1 MKNILF
7 IVLDSI
13 TNDQLFNC
21 INSKDKAPFLNY
33 LRNQSITGD
42 NMYSQAPYTEA
53 ALMSLLGSLDT
64 LDSNGYMEKFKN
76 KNTVIDEFKRNGY
89 KTFFP
94 TYYPSIYPSH
104 MYYGADEISYIE
116 KFTFSHLWEYRFKH
130 FKDLYLNHMTSDR
143 ENAMLEDM
151 LEDNL
156 SAWKNLLELLL
167 HNSPKTEMMN
177 NCIERN
183 GLEKTIQQISNELI
197 SFKSD
202 KKHYLTSLFSE
213 AENHLLFKINPH
225 SYIDKVND
233 TEFRNWFINS
243 YKKTFKRINKKQI
256 CSNIRNAR
264 LPISKCAK
272 NLKNISCV
280 KGLLAGYK
288 NLIFDKD
295 LFDRIGYN
303 FDLFKQQRSF
313 RTVADLTL
321 KWIKNNTSPNNPWM
335 AYVHVDD
342 AHYPEN
348 FFTYDTN
355 NKDTL
360 KEEFDKINIFLNK
373 LPKNYCGTIASDLS
387 LLYCDSIIEM
397 VYKTLEKD
405 NLLKNTSIVIT
416 ADHGFSYYFNPIR
429 EKYVISSY
437 KENYNVPFI
446 VFDKE
451 LNYKNIKGYLATK
464 DIPATLLD
472 LAGLPIPS
480 YFKGQSLL
488 NFEGR
493 DFATIEY
500 MGGGCP
506 DLKRRPII
514 LGIRNKKYEVITEAF
529 NNTINIKEIYNIQK
543 DPFEYKNLYMD
554 KTLDIKDELNYIQK
568 RYNEIIKDIEEN
580 RNDKR

>member
-21 INSKDKAPFLNY
+21 INSKDKAPFLNK
-33 LRNQSITGD
+33 LRDKAITGD
-42 NMYSQAPYTEA
+42 NMYSQAPSTEA
-53 ALMSLLGSLDT
+53 ALMSLLGSVDT
-64 LDSNGYMEKFKN
+64 LDAGGYMEKFKN
-76 KNTVIDEFKRNGY
+76 KNTVIDEFRNNGY

-94 TYYPSIYPSH
+94 TYYPSIYPSY
-104 MYYGADEISYIE
+104 MYYGASEISYIE
-116 KFTFSHLWEYRFKH
+116 KFTFSHLWDYRFKH
-130 FKDLYLNHMTSDR
+130 FKKLYLSNETTDK
-143 ENAMLEDM
+143 ENIMLEDM

-156 SAWKNLLELLL
+156 KAWVELIKLLNE
-167 HNSPKTEMMN
+167 NSPKTSMMN
-177 NCIERN
+177 NCINRN
-183 GLEKTIQQISNELI
+183 DLEKTMQQVLAEL
-197 SFKSD
+197 SKFKKD
-202 KKHYLTSLFSE
+202 KKSYLNKLFLD
-213 AENHLLFKINPH
+213 AENHILFKINPH
-225 SYIDKVND
+225 NYIDKINND
-233 TEFRNWFINS
+233 DFRNWFIDN
-243 YKKTFKRINKKQI
+243 YTKTFKLINKKQI
-256 CSNIRNAR
+256 KSNLRNAK
-264 LPISKCAK
+264 LPLSKIAR
-272 NLKNISCV
+272 NLKDTACI

-295 LFDRIGYN
+295 ITDRISFN

-321 KWIKNNTSPNNPWM
+321 KWIENNKNSGTPWM

-348 FFTYDTN
+348 FFTYDTD
-355 NKDTL
+355 NKKIVE
-360 KEEFDKINIFLNK
+360 KEFEKINHFLDN
-373 LPKNYCGTIASDLS
+373 LPKGYCGTIASDLS

-397 VYKTLEKD
+397 MFEYLEK
-405 NLLKNTSIVIT
+405 NRLLENTSIVIT

-446 VFDKE
+446 VYDKQ
-451 LNYKNIKGYLATK
+451 LKHKTIKGYLATK

-472 LAGLPIPS
+472 LANIKIPT
-480 YFKGQSLL
+480 YFKGKSLL

-493 DFATIEY
+493 DFATVEY

-514 LGIRNKKYEVITEAF
+514 LGIRNKNYEVIVEAF
-529 NNTINIKEIYNIQK
+529 NNQFDIKEVYDIKEDLYEQ
-543 DPFEYKNLYMD
+543 KNLY
-554 KTLDIKDELNYIQK
+554 KNRHLNLKNELEFIQK
-568 RYNEIIKDIEEN
+568 RYDEIISDSKGE
-580 RNDKR
+580 